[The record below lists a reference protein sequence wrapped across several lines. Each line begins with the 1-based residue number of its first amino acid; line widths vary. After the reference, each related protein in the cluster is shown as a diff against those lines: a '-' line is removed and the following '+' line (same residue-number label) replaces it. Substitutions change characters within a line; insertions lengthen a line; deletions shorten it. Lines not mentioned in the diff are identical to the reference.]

1 MTNQASPTAARISNK
16 TLLLRF
22 TLVLC
27 ASAFTALGFTS
38 LTGRAK
44 LFPGVSIA
52 IDLAGAAGIG
62 LAAGF
67 FTRHLFSDRRKFLRM
82 MVSLAGVLAG
92 LLVFGVMTYWNYG
105 IGPLYFFRSTIDWL
119 GLGLLIVG
127 GIGAL
132 LSGQAYRSPIGP
144 ASQPLEGEIYPA
156 LREPQGRSARST
168 STTSKASRKRK
179 PAGKV
184 AGKTRKAAAGKPK
197 IAAGKVKRS
206 SIQAKPGR
214 LTGKTVSGRKSSRKI
229 VLAPVEIHRCPYCLE
244 PVKRNDPRGVVEC
257 DVCHTLHHADC
268 WAITGTCQVP
278 HYNH

>member
-1 MTNQASPTAARISNK
+1 MTNQASPTTAGIHNR

-22 TLVLC
+22 LLILFV
-27 ASAFTALGFTS
+27 SAFSALGFTS

-44 LFPGVSIA
+44 LFPGMSIA

-62 LAAGF
+62 LTAGF
-67 FTRHLFSDRRKFLRM
+67 FTRILLNDRRNFLRM
-82 MVSLAGVLAG
+82 MVSLGGVLAG
-92 LLVFGVMTYWNYG
+92 LFVFGGMTYWNYG

-119 GLGLLIVG
+119 GLGLIVISG
-127 GIGAL
+127 VSAF
-132 LSGQAYRSPIGP
+132 LSGQAYRAPVGL
-144 ASQPLEGEIYPA
+144 ASQPLEGDTRPTS
-156 LREPQGRSARST
+156 RESRSSAAR
-168 STTSKASRKRK
+168 TT
-179 PAGKV
+179 PIL
-184 AGKTRKAAAGKPK
+184 RKAGRKLKAPKKAAGKSRKSMTKAK
-197 IAAGKVKRS
+197 IGGGKAKPAAIAS
-206 SIQAKPGR
+206 KPGR
-214 LTGKTVSGRKSSRKI
+214 PTGKTVIRRKPSRKI